1 MGYKMGKKV
10 YRFYFILV
18 LIFLTLLSS
27 CGNNNDPVIPLDT
40 KWSYSIN
47 GIHGNYIPFDL
58 SDFQTIKKSL
68 PDRKGDI
75 YLRTY
80 FSIPLELKNKTLKC
94 FLGNIKI
101 ASEFYL
107 NGNYIGSNGF
117 FQPNLFSIGGRSTT
131 YVIPYVLCNETQ
143 NEIIIHI
150 YVESEG
156 KIDSKPFISTASS
169 VLVKEKTFDFF
180 NSKLHLICSWVM
192 FIIGIMYL
200 GVFNLRRQ
208 DKQYLSF
215 ALMNIFSGLFL
226 LSLCIGEYPCIYQ
239 AGFSYLLY
247 QKLFRGIASIL
258 SSYFAVSFMK
268 NYLRAKESLSW
279 KIFRSAITIGPCF
292 FIVFSSTMHDFFIYL
307 GISYFAVAIQM
318 IYACILIFSNLRK
331 NKRNV
336 IELLSGFSP
345 VLISVLITSIIFLA
359 TNRIYSLIIV
369 IGWQITVFVFLGMLI
384 GFFVSQCNR
393 VDFLN
398 SNLEKLVQNRTE
410 ELTRANT
417 SLEEMNTHLKYE
429 VERADKEIELASFVQ
444 KSFYSLRLP
453 DFKNFEVAY
462 YNKPMAGVS
471 GDLYDFYFTKDTLD
485 GFGLFDVSGHGIS
498 SGLVTMLVKNIINDE
513 YNKGKKLDLSDVLY
527 TINDRIILQK
537 GNVENYLT
545 GILARVKGNE
555 IEFVNA
561 GHPNAILLRAKDNKL
576 ITIPRGKT
584 DETGVIGIADFPVHF
599 ETVKQTIEKN
609 DILLL
614 YTDGLAETMNRNREE
629 FGLDRMCRTFLKYS
643 DLPLEQQIENIVEEA
658 RIFANRAKATDDITL
673 MLLKKK

>member
-1 MGYKMGKKV
+1 MGKKIF
-10 YRFYFILV
+10 RFYSLFFI

-27 CGNNNDPVIPLDT
+27 CEKNRDPIINLDT
-40 KWSYSIN
+40 KWTYSIN
-47 GIHGNYIPFDL
+47 GIHGNFIPFEL
-58 SDFQTIKKSL
+58 SDFSKIKKSL
-68 PDRKGDI
+68 PDRKGNI
-75 YLRTY
+75 YLKTN

-101 ASEFYL
+101 ASECYV
-107 NGNYIGSNGF
+107 NGNYIGNAGF
-117 FQPNLFSIGGRSTT
+117 FPPNLFSTGGRSTSYT
-131 YVIPYVLCNETQ
+131 IPYVLCNDVQ
-143 NEIIIHI
+143 NELIIHV

-156 KIDSKPFISTASS
+156 RFETNPLISTEARI
-169 VLVKEKTFDFF
+169 LPIEKTYDFF

-192 FIIGIMYL
+192 MIIGLMYI

-215 ALMNIFSGLFL
+215 AMMNICSSFFL
-226 LSLCIGEYPCIYQ
+226 ISLCIGEYPIIYQ
-239 AGFSYLLY
+239 AGYSYLWY
-247 QKLFRGIASIL
+247 EKLFRGIAAIA

-268 NYLRAKESLSW
+268 DYLKLKESLSW

-292 FIVFSSTMHDFFIYL
+292 FILFSNSMHDFFIYL
-307 GISYFAVAIQM
+307 GISYIAVLIQM
-318 IYACILIFSNLRK
+318 LYACTMILLEIRK
-331 NKRNV
+331 NKKKV
-336 IELLSGFSP
+336 IELFIGFIP
-345 VLISVLITSIIFLA
+345 VLLSILVTVIIFFVKGK
-359 TNRIYSLIIV
+359 IYSLIIV
-369 IGWQITVFVFLGMLI
+369 IGWQITVFMFLAMLI

-410 ELTRANT
+410 ELTRANS
-417 SLEEMNTHLKYE
+417 SLEEMNSHLKYE

-444 KSFYSLRLP
+444 KSFYSLKLP
-453 DFKNFEVAY
+453 VFKNFDVAY

-471 GDLYDFYFTKDTLD
+471 GDLYDFYFNKDTLD

-513 YNKGKKLDLSDVLY
+513 FHKGKKLALHDVLY
-527 TINDRIILQK
+527 TINDRIIMQK

-545 GILARVKGNE
+545 GILARVKGND

-561 GHPNAILLRAKDNKL
+561 GHPNALLLKAKDNKL
-576 ITIPRGKT
+576 IAIERGKT

-599 ETVKQTIEKN
+599 ETVTQTIEKN
-609 DILLL
+609 DILLV
-614 YTDGLAETMNRNREE
+614 YSDGLVETMNRNREE
-629 FGLDRMCRTFLKYS
+629 FGFDRMCRTFLKYS
-643 DLPLEQQIENIVEEA
+643 DLPLEEQIENIVEEA

-673 MLLKKK
+673 LLLKKK

>member
-1 MGYKMGKKV
+1 MGKKEH
-10 YRFYFILV
+10 RLYFILV
-18 LIFLTLLSS
+18 LVFLTLLSS
-27 CGNNNDPVIPLDT
+27 CERNNDTIIPLDT

-58 SDFQTIKKSL
+58 ADFAKIKKSL
-68 PDRKGDI
+68 PDRKGSI
-75 YLRTY
+75 YLKTS
-80 FSIPLELKNKTLKC
+80 FSIPLDLKNKTLKC

-107 NGNYIGSNGF
+107 NGNYIGSTGF
-117 FQPNLFSIGGRSTT
+117 FPPYIFSTGGRSTS
-131 YVIPYVLCNETQ
+131 YIIPYVLCNEYQ
-143 NEIIIHI
+143 NEIILHI

-156 KIDSKPFISTASS
+156 KFDIKPFISTTSR
-169 VLVKEKTFDFF
+169 VLTFEKTFDFF

-192 FIIGIMYL
+192 MIIGVMYI
-200 GVFNLRRQ
+200 GVFNLRKQ

-215 ALMNIFSGLFL
+215 ALMNVFSSLFMV
-226 LSLCIGEYPCIYQ
+226 SLCIGEYPVIYQ

-247 QKLFRGIASIL
+247 EKLFRGIASIL

-268 NYLRAKESLSW
+268 NYLKAKESLSW

-292 FIVFSSTMHDFFIYL
+292 FIMFSNTMRDFFVYL
-307 GISYFAVAIQM
+307 GIAYFAVAIQM
-318 IYACILIFSNLRK
+318 IYACIMIFANLRK
-331 NKRNV
+331 NKRKV
-336 IELLSGFSP
+336 LELLAGFSP
-345 VLISVLITSIIFLA
+345 VILSVLVTAIIYLA
-359 TNRIYSLIIV
+359 SSKIYSLIIV
-369 IGWQITVFVFLGMLI
+369 LGWQVTVFVFLGMLI

-417 SLEEMNTHLKYE
+417 SLEEMNSHLKYE

-453 DFKNFEVAY
+453 EFKNFEVAY

-513 YNKGKKLDLSDVLY
+513 FNKGKKLALHDVLY

-555 IEFVNA
+555 IDFVNA

-576 ITIPRGKT
+576 ITIPRGKA
-584 DETGVIGIADFPVHF
+584 DETGVVGIADFPVHF
-599 ETVKQTIEKN
+599 ETVTQTIEKN

-629 FGLDRMCRTFLKYS
+629 FGLDRMCRTFLKFS

-673 MLLKKK
+673 LLLKKK